1 MISGHSGTGIYI
13 TGTGATANTIAGN
26 YIGVGQDGSLDLGN
40 GTHGIWLLS
49 SASDN
54 TIGGVDNDT
63 VNVIA
68 YNGDA
73 ASEYGVYLSGANT
86 DNNKIYRNTIYTN
99 QNEGIKL
106 AFDGANDNQIAPAI
120 IKNLLNGATT
130 AVIGTTESSGFVQ
143 LYDASADK
151 EGQTYIGEGTAD
163 SAGTWTIAVSIPY
176 YVKDNVLVATA
187 TSTLENTSEFSAGY
201 SLSVLLSSYQKI
213 SDTEGNFTAV
223 LDNSDNLGTSIANI
237 GDLDGDGVPDLA
249 AGIYNDSDG
258 GSARGAVYVL
268 FMNTDSTVSSYQ
280 KISDTAGNFTGTLDN
295 LDRFGHRL
303 TNIGDLDGDGN
314 NELVVGAIFDD
325 DGGSARGALYV
336 LFMQSTGNVSSFQKI
351 SDTAGNFTAVLEN
364 SDYFPGSVTS
374 IGDLDGDGVTDLAAG
389 AYSDDDGGA
398 NIGAVYILFMEST
411 GTVASFQKISDSE
424 GNFNS
429 VVSAQE
435 QFGSSVANVGD
446 LDGDGINDLAVG
458 ARTDS
463 DGGSGNGAVYILF
476 LNTTGVV
483 DSYQKI

>member
-1 MISGHSGTGIYI
+1 M
-13 TGTGATANTIAGN
+13 
-26 YIGVGQDGSLDLGN
+26 
-40 GTHGIWLLS
+40 
-49 SASDN
+49 
-54 TIGGVDNDT
+54 
-63 VNVIA
+63 
-68 YNGDA
+68 
-73 ASEYGVYLSGANT
+73 
-86 DNNKIYRNTIYTN
+86 
-99 QNEGIKL
+99 
-106 AFDGANDNQIAPAI
+106 
-120 IKNLLNGATT
+120 
-130 AVIGTTESSGFVQ
+130 
-143 LYDASADK
+143 
-151 EGQTYIGEGTAD
+151 
-163 SAGTWTIAVSIPY
+163 
-176 YVKDNVLVATA
+176 
-187 TSTLENTSEFSAGY
+187 
-201 SLSVLLSSYQKI
+201 
-213 SDTEGNFTAV
+213 
-223 LDNSDNLGTSIANI
+223 
-237 GDLDGDGVPDLA
+237 A